1 MLAFV
6 VGNTN
11 LNFNKTDNKNSLKG
25 IEKLKNMESQTRQ
38 KMEKIKNFNP
48 TDCFD
53 FSQSI
58 DEKTGLISKTTMLFR
73 NSMTLMEENRNK
85 FMPVTSADSKKSKI
99 EEKISNYQRVI
110 KWLDILASLM
120 IIIGCLLS
128 QIENEKYQ
136 SENSHDRIEVVRL
149 IRDSNY
155 FFQNFKGRNSNKNAL
170 VEEEF
175 YKFLNLSKY
184 KISYLNNLTFTQNL
198 NFSNY
203 ESIPIPMSI
212 SDESCKLR
220 WAILI
225 MTVLSFPLIVLSR
238 YLEYFRHYVYIT
250 NIEGKVIC
258 NF

>member
-6 VGNTN
+6 VGSTN
-11 LNFNKTDNKNSLKG
+11 LKFIKTDNKNSLKG
-25 IEKLKNMESQTRQ
+25 IEKLKNMEYQTRQ

-58 DEKTGLISKTTMLFR
+58 DEKTGLISKTTMLLR
-73 NSMTLMEENRNK
+73 NSMTLIEENRIK
-85 FMPVTSADSKKSKI
+85 FIPFTSTDPNKSKI
-99 EEKISNYQRVI
+99 EEKISNYQRAI

-155 FFQNFKGRNSNKNAL
+155 FFQNFKGRNSNKNAS
-170 VEEEF
+170 VEKEF

-184 KISYLNNLTFTQNL
+184 NIYYMNNQTFTENL

-212 SDESCKLR
+212 SEESSKLR

-238 YLEYFRHYVYIT
+238 YLEYFRYYVYIT
-250 NIEGKVIC
+250 NLEGKLLF